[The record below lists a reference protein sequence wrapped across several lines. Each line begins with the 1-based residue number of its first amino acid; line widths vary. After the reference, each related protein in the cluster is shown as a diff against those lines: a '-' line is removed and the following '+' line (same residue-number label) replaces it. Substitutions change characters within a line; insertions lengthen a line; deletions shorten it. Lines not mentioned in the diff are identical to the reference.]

1 MIESGSTKSLELH
14 NSCRK
19 GERDSLTW
27 ISFPLSGCGA
37 GQLESSYH
45 VVFFLNKYETN
56 LLLLGFFFSVA
67 ISTKRVLREV
77 NSKYFQISFPPF
89 CFLFPTSN

>member
-1 MIESGSTKSLELH
+1 LNVKEFKNLGKSLINMIESGSTKSLELH

-56 LLLLGFFFSVA
+56 LLLLGVGCCFF
-67 ISTKRVLREV
+67 LGGH
-77 NSKYFQISFPPF
+77 
-89 CFLFPTSN
+89 